1 MKKLLFL
8 LIIMYAFANVSK
20 ADTIDFWH
28 IYYNN
33 VEIKEGNEYSKFVL
47 KLNIDKIKNTDSL
60 SFRYYHDSPCF
71 DCATNLIVE
80 DKHQQLII
88 KARGEGNF
96 NPITFK
102 LKYLIEYFNL
112 HGETDFKVYYYR
124 EIKNHKIYKI
134 PVFSIKLE

>member
-1 MKKLLFL
+1 MKKLLL
-8 LIIMYAFANVSK
+8 LFIIICAFANVSN

-33 VEIKEGNEYSKFVL
+33 VKIKEGNGFSKFKL
-47 KLNIDKIKNTDSL
+47 KLNLDKIKNTDSL
-60 SFRYYHDSPCF
+60 SFRYNHDSPCF
-71 DCATNLIVE
+71 DCPTNLIVE

-96 NPITFK
+96 NPITLN
-102 LKYLIEYFNL
+102 LKSLIDYFNL

-124 EIKNHKIYKI
+124 EIEKHKIYKI